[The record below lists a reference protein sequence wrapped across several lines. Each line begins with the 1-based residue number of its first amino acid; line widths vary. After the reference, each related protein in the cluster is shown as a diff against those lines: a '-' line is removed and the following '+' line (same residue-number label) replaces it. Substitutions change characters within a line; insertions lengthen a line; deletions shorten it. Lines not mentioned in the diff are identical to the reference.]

1 MNRKFQLEKEKGSVT
16 VLAVILLV
24 LLTLLGMA
32 ALSTSSI
39 ETQIAGNELR
49 YKLAFYAAES
59 AAAHVAYSPD
69 LYGPD
74 NITPGT
80 PHYFPNPSSPYA
92 PNTTLLPT
100 ALPLFAGSPQSFNGW
115 VEYDS
120 SSMVPRGSGYSV
132 GKFKSHRYEMVCNG
146 FGPNNVGPN
155 NPNMTISIGFYR
167 IGF

>member
-1 MNRKFQLEKEKGSVT
+1 LENEKGSVT
-16 VLAVILLV
+16 VLAVVLLM

-59 AAAHVAYSPD
+59 AKAYVAWRPD

-74 NITPGT
+74 NITPGI
-80 PHYFPNPSSPYA
+80 PHLFPNNTDPYVGITA
-92 PNTTLLPT
+92 GLP
-100 ALPLFAGSPQSFNGW
+100 AAQSMNANQSFNGE

-120 SSMVPRGSGYSV
+120 SSLPPRGSGYSV
-132 GKFKSHRYEMVCNG
+132 GKFKAHQYKMVCNG
-146 FGPNNVGPN
+146 YSSNNTFKNIVV
-155 NPNMTISIGFYR
+155 GFYR